1 MQGICYP
8 LVLFHSYI
16 LLPYYWKAEEMFVI
30 FSLRDASYC
39 AHNKA
44 TVILTATD
52 DRGLIISDHL
62 KT

>member
-16 LLPYYWKAEEMFVI
+16 LLPYWKTEEMFVI
-30 FSLRDASYC
+30 FSLRDAYDC

-52 DRGLIISDHL
+52 DCGLIISDHL